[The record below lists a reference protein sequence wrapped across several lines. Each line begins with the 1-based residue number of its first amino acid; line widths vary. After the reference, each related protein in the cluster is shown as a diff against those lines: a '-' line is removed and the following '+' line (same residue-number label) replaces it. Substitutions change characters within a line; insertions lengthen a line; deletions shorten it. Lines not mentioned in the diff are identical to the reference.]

1 MYCSDSFEITDKYF
15 SVLRNS
21 VATESIEEPISE
33 NITAGTY
40 FVDSYV
46 LGGKKLPMYKFIQTV
61 LSDEEGD
68 SQIKNTL
75 LKSIDESCRNFQV
88 KEDGGSYIQ

>member
-1 MYCSDSFEITDKYF
+1 MKKYVLENTFLKCGLDFSSHKKLVYTFSFYISDLYCSDSFEITDKYF

-46 LGGKKLPMYKFIQTV
+46 LGGKKMPKQF
-61 LSDEEGD
+61 
-68 SQIKNTL
+68 
-75 LKSIDESCRNFQV
+75 
-88 KEDGGSYIQ
+88 